1 MDLTINIF
9 LLLLGISILVW
20 GANKF
25 VDHASVIA
33 KHMGISDLVIG
44 LTLIAFGT
52 SAPEIFVGISSI
64 NNGSEE
70 IALGT
75 AIGSN
80 ISNIALIFGVS
91 CLYLTGPSKTQL
103 WHLMPFGLSVALLG
117 LTLADG
123 AISFI
128 ESMGFVII
136 LIIFMFVLFKTDGL
150 AEEESTV
157 TSEFERSLF
166 MSLIGL
172 VALIAGAHYAV
183 HYAEITAQL
192 LLVPQLIIGLTI
204 IALGT
209 SLPELAAAIV
219 ALRKGKHQMVVGN
232 IIGSNV
238 FNLVFIIPMI
248 GFFGSVELSP
258 LVMQRDF
265 YILLALSLVFVLL
278 AVVLT
283 KFQFR
288 KNIFSIS
295 GVILITSY
303 ILYISALSVSG
314 IV

>member
-1 MDLTINIF
+1 MELATNIF
-9 LLLLGISILVW
+9 LLLLGISILIW

-64 NNGSEE
+64 INQNEE

-103 WHLMPFGLSVALLG
+103 WNLVPFGLSVVLLG

-123 AISFI
+123 AISVN
-128 ESMGFVII
+128 ESLGFVGI
-136 LIIFMFVLFKTDGL
+136 LMIFMFVLFKTDGL
-150 AEEESTV
+150 AEEDSAGAN
-157 TSEFERSLF
+157 EFGRSLF
-166 MSLIGL
+166 ISLIGL
-172 VALIAGAHYAV
+172 VALVAGANIAV
-183 HYAEITAQL
+183 IYAENTAL
-192 LLVPQLIIGLTI
+192 LLGVPKLIIGLTI

-209 SLPELAAAIV
+209 SLPELAATIA

-258 LVMQRDF
+258 MVMQRDF
-265 YILLALSLVFVLL
+265 YILLALSMVFILL
-278 AVVLT
+278 AVILT
-283 KFQFR
+283 KLQFR

-295 GVILITSY
+295 GVVLIASY
-303 ILYISALSVSG
+303 VLYISALSG
-314 IV
+314 II

>member
-1 MDLTINIF
+1 MELATNIS

-64 NNGSEE
+64 INQNEE

-103 WHLMPFGLSVALLG
+103 WNFVPFGLSVILLG
-117 LTLADG
+117 LTLVDG
-123 AISFI
+123 KISFN
-128 ESMGFVII
+128 ESMGFVGI
-136 LIIFMFVLFKTDGL
+136 LMIFMFVLFKTDGL
-150 AEEESTV
+150 AEEDSLDS
-157 TSEFERSLF
+157 SEFGHSLF
-166 MSLIGL
+166 VSLIGL
-172 VALIAGAHYAV
+172 VALIAGANIAV
-183 HYAEITAQL
+183 IYAENTAL
-192 LLVPQLIIGLTI
+192 LLGVPQLIIGLTI

-209 SLPELAAAIV
+209 SLPELAATIV

-258 LVMQRDF
+258 MVMQRDF
-265 YILLALSLVFVLL
+265 YILLALSMVFILL

-283 KFQFR
+283 KLKFR

-295 GVILITSY
+295 GVLLIASY
-303 ILYISALSVSG
+303 VLYISALSG
-314 IV
+314 II

>member
-1 MDLTINIF
+1 
-9 LLLLGISILVW
+9 LLLGISILVW

-64 NNGSEE
+64 VNQNEE

-91 CLYLTGPSKTQL
+91 CLYLTGSSKTQL
-103 WHLMPFGLSVALLG
+103 WNFVPFGLSVILLG
-117 LTLADG
+117 LTLVDG
-123 AISFI
+123 KISFN
-128 ESMGFVII
+128 ESMGFVGI
-136 LIIFMFVLFKTDGL
+136 LMIFMFVLFKTDGL
-150 AEEESTV
+150 TEEDSLDS
-157 TSEFERSLF
+157 SEFGHSLLVSF
-166 MSLIGL
+166 IGL
-172 VALIAGAHYAV
+172 VALIAGANIAV
-183 HYAEITAQL
+183 IYAENTAL
-192 LLVPQLIIGLTI
+192 LLGVPQLIIGLTI

-209 SLPELAAAIV
+209 SLPELAATIV
-219 ALRKGKHQMVVGN
+219 ALKKGKHQMVVGN

-258 LVMQRDF
+258 IVMQRDF
-265 YILLALSLVFVLL
+265 YILLALSMVFILL

-283 KFQFR
+283 KLQFR

-295 GVILITSY
+295 GVVLIASY
-303 ILYISALSVSG
+303 VLYISTLSG
-314 IV
+314 II

>member
-1 MDLTINIF
+1 MELATNIF

-64 NNGSEE
+64 INQNEE

-103 WHLMPFGLSVALLG
+103 WNFVPFGLSVVLLG
-117 LTLADG
+117 LTLVDG
-123 AISFI
+123 KISLN
-128 ESMGFVII
+128 ESMGFVGI
-136 LIIFMFVLFKTDGL
+136 LMFFMFVLFKTDGL
-150 AEEESTV
+150 AEEDSV
-157 TSEFERSLF
+157 DSSEFGRSLF
-166 MSLIGL
+166 ISLIGL
-172 VALIAGAHYAV
+172 VALIAGANIAV
-183 HYAEITAQL
+183 IYAESTAL
-192 LLVPQLIIGLTI
+192 LLGVPQLIIGLTI

-209 SLPELAAAIV
+209 SLPELAATIV

-258 LVMQRDF
+258 MVMQRDF
-265 YILLALSLVFVLL
+265 YILLALSMVFILL

-283 KFQFR
+283 KLQFR

-295 GVILITSY
+295 GVVLIAGY
-303 ILYISALSVSG
+303 VLYISTLSG
-314 IV
+314 II

>member
-1 MDLTINIF
+1 MELATNIF

-64 NNGSEE
+64 INQNEE

-91 CLYLTGPSKTQL
+91 CLYLVGPSKTQL
-103 WHLMPFGLSVALLG
+103 WNLLPFGLSVVLLG

-123 AISFI
+123 SISFN
-128 ESMGFVII
+128 ESMGFVGI
-136 LIIFMFVLFKTDGL
+136 LMIFMFVLFKTDGL
-150 AEEESTV
+150 NEEA
-157 TSEFERSLF
+157 SEGSNEFGRSLF

-172 VALIAGAHYAV
+172 ITLIAGANIAV
-183 HYAEITAQL
+183 IYAENTAL
-192 LLVPQLIIGLTI
+192 LLGVPKVIIGLTI

-209 SLPELAAAIV
+209 SLPELAATVV

-248 GFFGSVELSP
+248 GFFGSVTLSP
-258 LVMQRDF
+258 MVMQRDF

-278 AVVLT
+278 AIVLT
-283 KFQFR
+283 KLKF
-288 KNIFSIS
+288 KKIIFSLS
-295 GVILITSY
+295 GVILIASY
-303 ILYISALSVSG
+303 ILYIGTLSG

>member
-1 MDLTINIF
+1 MELATNIS

-64 NNGSEE
+64 INQNEE

-91 CLYLTGPSKTQL
+91 CMYLTEPSKTQL
-103 WHLMPFGLSVALLG
+103 WNFVPFGLSVILLG
-117 LTLADG
+117 LTLVDG
-123 AISFI
+123 KISFN
-128 ESMGFVII
+128 ESMGFVGI
-136 LIIFMFVLFKTDGL
+136 LMIFMFVLFKTDGL
-150 AEEESTV
+150 AEEDSEDS
-157 TSEFERSLF
+157 SEFGHSLF
-166 MSLIGL
+166 VSLIGL
-172 VALIAGAHYAV
+172 VALIAGANIAV
-183 HYAEITAQL
+183 IYAENTAL
-192 LLVPQLIIGLTI
+192 LLGVPQLIIGLTI

-209 SLPELAAAIV
+209 SLPELAATIV

-258 LVMQRDF
+258 MVMQRDF
-265 YILLALSLVFVLL
+265 YILLALSLVFILL

-283 KFQFR
+283 KFRFR

-295 GVILITSY
+295 GVALIASY
-303 ILYISALSVSG
+303 ILYISALSG
-314 IV
+314 II

>member
-1 MDLTINIF
+1 MELATNIF

-64 NNGSEE
+64 INQNEE

-103 WHLMPFGLSVALLG
+103 WNLMPFGLSVVLLG

-123 AISFI
+123 AISVN
-128 ESMGFVII
+128 ESMGFVGI
-136 LIIFMFVLFKTDGL
+136 LMIFMFVLFKTDGL
-150 AEEESTV
+150 AEEDS
-157 TSEFERSLF
+157 SGSNEFGRSLF

-172 VALIAGAHYAV
+172 VALVAGANIAV
-183 HYAEITAQL
+183 IYAENTAL
-192 LLVPQLIIGLTI
+192 LLGVPKLIIGLTI

-209 SLPELAAAIV
+209 SLPELAATIV

-258 LVMQRDF
+258 MVMQRDF
-265 YILLALSLVFVLL
+265 YILLALSMVFILL
-278 AVVLT
+278 AVILT
-283 KFQFR
+283 KLRFR

-295 GVILITSY
+295 GVVLIASY
-303 ILYISALSVSG
+303 VLYISALSG
-314 IV
+314 II

>member
-1 MDLTINIF
+1 MELATNIF

-33 KHMGISDLVIG
+33 KHIGISDLVVG

-64 NNGSEE
+64 INSNEE

-91 CLYLTGPSKTQL
+91 CLYLTQPSKTQL
-103 WHLMPFGLSVALLG
+103 WNLMPFGLSIVLLG

-123 AISFI
+123 EISTN
-128 ESMGFVII
+128 ESMGFIGI
-136 LIIFMFVLFKTDGL
+136 LMLFLFVLLKTDGL
-150 AEEESTV
+150 TEEESETEN
-157 TSEFERSLF
+157 EFGRSLIL
-166 MSLIGL
+166 SLVGL
-172 VALIAGAHYAV
+172 IALIAGANIAV
-183 HYAEITAQL
+183 IYAEQSAL
-192 LLVPQLIIGLTI
+192 LLGVPQLIIGLTI

-209 SLPELAAAIV
+209 SLPELAATVA
-219 ALRKGKHQMVVGN
+219 ALRRGKHQMVVGN

-258 LVMQRDF
+258 DIMQRDF
-265 YILLALSLVFVLL
+265 YILLGLSLVFILL
-278 AVVLT
+278 ATALT
-283 KFQFR
+283 KMKFR
-288 KNIFSIS
+288 RIIFSIS
-295 GVILITSY
+295 GVALVASY
-303 ILYISALSVSG
+303 IIYIGSLSG

>member
-1 MDLTINIF
+1 MQLANNIF

-33 KHMGISDLVIG
+33 KHMGVSDLVIG

-64 NNGSEE
+64 INQNEN

-80 ISNIALIFGVS
+80 ISNIALIFGIS

-103 WHLMPFGLSVALLG
+103 WNLMPFGLSVMLLG
-117 LTLADG
+117 LTLVDG
-123 AISFI
+123 SISVN
-128 ESMGFVII
+128 ESMGFVGIFM
-136 LIIFMFVLFKTDGL
+136 IFMFVLFKTDGL
-150 AEEESTV
+150 AEEDS
-157 TSEFERSLF
+157 SGSNEFGRSLF

-172 VALIAGAHYAV
+172 VALVAGAHIAV
-183 HYAEITAQL
+183 IYAENTALL
-192 LLVPQLIIGLTI
+192 LLVPELIIGLTI

-219 ALRKGKHQMVVGN
+219 ALKKGKHQMVVGN
-232 IIGSNV
+232 VIGSNV

-248 GFFGSVELSP
+248 GFFGSVELDP
-258 LVMQRDF
+258 MVMKRDF
-265 YILLALSLVFVLL
+265 YILLALSVAFILL

-283 KFQFR
+283 KLQFR
-288 KNIFSIS
+288 KNVFSIS
-295 GVILITSY
+295 GVILIASY
-303 ILYISALSVSG
+303 ILYISALSG

>member
-1 MDLTINIF
+1 MELATNIS

-64 NNGSEE
+64 INQNEE

-103 WHLMPFGLSVALLG
+103 WNFVPFGLSVILLG
-117 LTLADG
+117 LTLVDG
-123 AISFI
+123 KISFN
-128 ESMGFVII
+128 ESMGFVGI
-136 LIIFMFVLFKTDGL
+136 LMIFMFVLFKTDGL
-150 AEEESTV
+150 AEEDSEDS
-157 TSEFERSLF
+157 SEFGHSLF
-166 MSLIGL
+166 VSLIGL
-172 VALIAGAHYAV
+172 VALIGGANIAV
-183 HYAEITAQL
+183 IYAENTAL
-192 LLVPQLIIGLTI
+192 LLGVPQLIIGLTI

-209 SLPELAAAIV
+209 SLPELAATIV

-258 LVMQRDF
+258 IVMQRDF
-265 YILLALSLVFVLL
+265 YILLALSMVFILL
-278 AVVLT
+278 AVILT
-283 KFQFR
+283 KLQFR

-295 GVILITSY
+295 GVVLIAGY
-303 ILYISALSVSG
+303 VLYISALSG
-314 IV
+314 II

>member
-1 MDLTINIF
+1 MELATNIS

-64 NNGSEE
+64 VNQNEE

-103 WHLMPFGLSVALLG
+103 WNFVPFGLSVILLG
-117 LTLADG
+117 LTLVDG
-123 AISFI
+123 EISFN
-128 ESMGFVII
+128 ESMGFVGI
-136 LIIFMFVLFKTDGL
+136 LMIFMFVLFKTDGL
-150 AEEESTV
+150 AEEDLEDS
-157 TSEFERSLF
+157 SEFGHSLF
-166 MSLIGL
+166 VSLIGL
-172 VALIAGAHYAV
+172 VALIAGANIAV
-183 HYAEITAQL
+183 IYAENTAL
-192 LLVPQLIIGLTI
+192 LLGVPQLIIGLTI

-209 SLPELAAAIV
+209 SLPELAATIV
-219 ALRKGKHQMVVGN
+219 ALKKGKHQMVVGN

-258 LVMQRDF
+258 IVMQRDF
-265 YILLALSLVFVLL
+265 YILLALSMVFILL

-283 KFQFR
+283 KLQFR

-295 GVILITSY
+295 GVLLIASY
-303 ILYISALSVSG
+303 VLYISALSG
-314 IV
+314 II

>member
-1 MDLTINIF
+1 MDLATNIS

-64 NNGSEE
+64 INENEE

-103 WHLMPFGLSVALLG
+103 WNFVPFGLSVILLG
-117 LTLADG
+117 LTLVDG
-123 AISFI
+123 KISFN
-128 ESMGFVII
+128 ESMGFVGI
-136 LIIFMFVLFKTDGL
+136 LMIFMFVLFKTDAL
-150 AEEESTV
+150 TEEDSLD
-157 TSEFERSLF
+157 SNKFGRSLF
-166 MSLIGL
+166 VSLIGL
-172 VALIAGAHYAV
+172 IALIAGANIAV
-183 HYAEITAQL
+183 IYAENTAL
-192 LLVPQLIIGLTI
+192 LLGVPQLIIGLTI

-209 SLPELAAAIV
+209 SLPELAATIV

-248 GFFGSVELSP
+248 GFFGSIELSP
-258 LVMQRDF
+258 MVMQRDF
-265 YILLALSLVFVLL
+265 YILLALSMIFILL

-283 KFQFR
+283 KLQFR

-295 GVILITSY
+295 GVVLIASY
-303 ILYISALSVSG
+303 ILYISALSG
-314 IV
+314 II

>member
-1 MDLTINIF
+1 MELATNIS

-64 NNGSEE
+64 INQNEE

-103 WHLMPFGLSVALLG
+103 WNFVPFGLSVILLG
-117 LTLADG
+117 LTLVDG
-123 AISFI
+123 KISFN
-128 ESMGFVII
+128 ESMGFVGI
-136 LIIFMFVLFKTDGL
+136 LMIFMFVLFKTDGL
-150 AEEESTV
+150 AEEDSID
-157 TSEFERSLF
+157 SNEFGHSLF
-166 MSLIGL
+166 VSLIGL
-172 VALIAGAHYAV
+172 VALIAGANIAV
-183 HYAEITAQL
+183 IYAENTAL
-192 LLVPQLIIGLTI
+192 LLGVPQLIIGLTI

-209 SLPELAAAIV
+209 SLPELAATIV
-219 ALRKGKHQMVVGN
+219 ALKKGKHQMVVGN

-258 LVMQRDF
+258 IVMQRDF
-265 YILLALSLVFVLL
+265 YILLALSMVFILL
-278 AVVLT
+278 AVALT
-283 KFQFR
+283 KLKFR

-295 GVILITSY
+295 GALLIASY
-303 ILYISALSVSG
+303 VLYISALSG

>member
-1 MDLTINIF
+1 MELATNIS

-64 NNGSEE
+64 INQNEE

-103 WHLMPFGLSVALLG
+103 WNFVPFGLSVILLG
-117 LTLADG
+117 LTLVDG
-123 AISFI
+123 KISFN
-128 ESMGFVII
+128 ESMGFVGI
-136 LIIFMFVLFKTDGL
+136 LMIFMFVLFKTDGL
-150 AEEESTV
+150 AEEDSEDS
-157 TSEFERSLF
+157 SEFGHSLF
-166 MSLIGL
+166 ISLIGL
-172 VALIAGAHYAV
+172 VALIAGANIAV
-183 HYAEITAQL
+183 IYAENTAL
-192 LLVPQLIIGLTI
+192 LLGVPQLIIGLTI

-209 SLPELAAAIV
+209 SLPELAATIV
-219 ALRKGKHQMVVGN
+219 ALKKGKHQMVVGN

-258 LVMQRDF
+258 MVMQRDF
-265 YILLALSLVFVLL
+265 YILLALSMVFILL

-283 KFQFR
+283 KLQFR

-295 GVILITSY
+295 GVVLIASY
-303 ILYISALSVSG
+303 VLYISTLSG
-314 IV
+314 II

>member
-1 MDLTINIF
+1 MELATNIF

-20 GANKF
+20 GADKF
-25 VDHASVIA
+25 IDHASVIA

-52 SAPEIFVGISSI
+52 SAPEVFVGISSI
-64 NNGSEE
+64 INQNEE

-103 WHLMPFGLSVALLG
+103 WNLMPFGLSVALLG

-123 AISFI
+123 AISVN
-128 ESMGFVII
+128 ESMGFVGI
-136 LIIFMFVLFKTDGL
+136 LMIFMFVLFKTDGL
-150 AEEESTV
+150 AEKDS
-157 TSEFERSLF
+157 SGSKEFGRSLF

-172 VALIAGAHYAV
+172 VALVAGANIAV
-183 HYAEITAQL
+183 IYAENTAL
-192 LLVPQLIIGLTI
+192 LLGVPKLIIGLTI

-209 SLPELAAAIV
+209 SLPELAATIV

-258 LVMQRDF
+258 MVMQRDF
-265 YILLALSLVFVLL
+265 YILLALSIAFILL

-283 KFQFR
+283 KLQFR
-288 KNIFSIS
+288 KNVFSIS

-303 ILYISALSVSG
+303 ILYISALSG

>member
-1 MDLTINIF
+1 MELATNIF

-64 NNGSEE
+64 INQNEE

-91 CLYLTGPSKTQL
+91 CLYLTGSSKTQL
-103 WHLMPFGLSVALLG
+103 WNLMPFGLSVALLG

-123 AISFI
+123 VISVN
-128 ESMGFVII
+128 ESLGFVGIFM
-136 LIIFMFVLFKTDGL
+136 IFMFVLFKTDGL
-150 AEEESTV
+150 AEEDS
-157 TSEFERSLF
+157 SGSNEFGRSLF
-166 MSLIGL
+166 ISLIGL
-172 VALIAGAHYAV
+172 VALVAGANIAV
-183 HYAEITAQL
+183 IYAENTAL
-192 LLVPQLIIGLTI
+192 LLGVPKLIIGLTI

-209 SLPELAAAIV
+209 SLPELAATIV

-258 LVMQRDF
+258 MVMQRDF
-265 YILLALSLVFVLL
+265 YILLALSMAFIVL

-283 KFQFR
+283 KFHFR
-288 KNIFSIS
+288 KNVFLIS

-303 ILYISALSVSG
+303 ILYISALSGV
-314 IV
+314 V

>member
-1 MDLTINIF
+1 MELATNIS

-64 NNGSEE
+64 INQNEE

-103 WHLMPFGLSVALLG
+103 WNFVPFGLSVILLG
-117 LTLADG
+117 LTLVDG
-123 AISFI
+123 KISFN
-128 ESMGFVII
+128 ESMGFVGI
-136 LIIFMFVLFKTDGL
+136 LMIFMFVLFKTDGL
-150 AEEESTV
+150 AEEDSEDS
-157 TSEFERSLF
+157 SEFGHSLF
-166 MSLIGL
+166 VSLIGL
-172 VALIAGAHYAV
+172 VALIAGANIAV
-183 HYAEITAQL
+183 IYAENTAL
-192 LLVPQLIIGLTI
+192 LLGVPQLIIGLTI

-209 SLPELAAAIV
+209 SLPELAATIV

-258 LVMQRDF
+258 MVMQRDF
-265 YILLALSLVFVLL
+265 YILLALSIVFILL

-295 GVILITSY
+295 GVVLITSY
-303 ILYISALSVSG
+303 VLYISALSG
-314 IV
+314 II

>member
-1 MDLTINIF
+1 MELATNIF

-33 KHMGISDLVIG
+33 KHIGISDLVVG

-64 NNGSEE
+64 INSNEE

-91 CLYLTGPSKTQL
+91 CLYLTQPSKTQL
-103 WHLMPFGLSVALLG
+103 WNLMPFGLSILLLG

-123 AISFI
+123 KISI
-128 ESMGFVII
+128 NESMGFIGI
-136 LIIFMFVLFKTDGL
+136 LMIFMFVLLKTDGL
-150 AEEESTV
+150 AEEEAETEN
-157 TSEFERSLF
+157 EFGRSLLLSF
-166 MSLIGL
+166 VGLI
-172 VALIAGAHYAV
+172 ALIAGANIAV
-183 HYAEITAQL
+183 IYAEQSAL
-192 LLVPQLIIGLTI
+192 LLGVPQLIIGLTI

-209 SLPELAAAIV
+209 SLPELAATVA
-219 ALRKGKHQMVVGN
+219 ALRRGKHQMVVGN

-248 GFFGSVELSP
+248 GFFGSVKISP
-258 LVMQRDF
+258 DVMERDF
-265 YILLALSLVFVLL
+265 FILLGLSLVFILL
-278 AVVLT
+278 ATALS
-283 KFQFR
+283 KMEFR
-288 KNIFSIS
+288 RIIYSVS
-295 GVILITSY
+295 GVALIASY
-303 ILYISALSVSG
+303 ILYIGSLSG

>member
-1 MDLTINIF
+1 MELATNIF

-64 NNGSEE
+64 INENEE

-103 WHLMPFGLSVALLG
+103 WNLMPFGLSVALLG
-117 LTLADG
+117 LTLEDG
-123 AISFI
+123 AISLN
-128 ESMGFVII
+128 ESMGFVGI
-136 LIIFMFVLFKTDGL
+136 LMIFMFVLFKTDGL
-150 AEEESTV
+150 AEEDLTD
-157 TSEFERSLF
+157 TNEFGRSLF
-166 MSLIGL
+166 VSLIGL
-172 VALIAGAHYAV
+172 VALIAGANIAV
-183 HYAEITAQL
+183 IYAENTAL
-192 LLVPQLIIGLTI
+192 LLGVPKLIIGLTI

-209 SLPELAAAIV
+209 SLPELAATVV

-238 FNLVFIIPMI
+238 LNLVFIIPMI
-248 GFFGSVELSP
+248 GFFGAVELSP
-258 LVMQRDF
+258 IVMQRDF

-278 AVVLT
+278 AIILT
-283 KFQFR
+283 KVRFR
-288 KNIFSIS
+288 KSFFSIS
-295 GVILITSY
+295 GVILIASY
-303 ILYISALSVSG
+303 ILYISSLSG